1 MEPRNNMNRLREKY
15 IKEIGP
21 KMTKEFKISNV
32 MALPKIMKI
41 SVNAGVGSFRENREA
56 VESFTDELSALS
68 GQKAYPRKARKSEAG
83 FKMRKGDIV
92 GYSVTLRG
100 ERMWAFLDKLISI
113 AIPRVRDF
121 RGLED
126 SFDENGNYSMGIREH
141 VIFPEVNPNTTKGI
155 RSMQVTVVFNTKDKE
170 KNKYLL
176 TALGM
181 PFRKEE

>member
-1 MEPRNNMNRLREKY
+1 MNRLREKY
-15 IKEIGP
+15 IKVLAP
-21 KMTKEFKISNV
+21 KMSKDLGLENV
-32 MALPKIMKI
+32 MSLPKIQKI
-41 SVNAGVGSFRENREA
+41 SINSGIGSFRENREA
-56 VESFTDELSALS
+56 VDSFQEELSALA

-83 FKMRKGDIV
+83 FKIRQNDVV
-92 GYSVTLRG
+92 GFSVTLRG

-126 SFDENGNYSMGIREH
+126 TSFDGNGNYSIGVREH

-155 RSMQVTVVFNTKDKE
+155 RSLQVTIVFNTRDTE
-170 KNKYLL
+170 TNKYLL
-176 TALGM
+176 AGLGM